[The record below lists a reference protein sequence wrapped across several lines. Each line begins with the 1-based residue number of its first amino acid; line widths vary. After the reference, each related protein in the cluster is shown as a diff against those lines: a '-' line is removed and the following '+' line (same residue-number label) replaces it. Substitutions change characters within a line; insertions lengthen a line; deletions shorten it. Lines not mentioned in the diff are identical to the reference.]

1 MTERGLNKEK
11 LLTKAAD
18 AKCDNIVKFLKE
30 KHLVREGRDLI
41 LFYILITTTT
51 SNFLLFGNWCFS

>member
-18 AKCDNIVKFLKE
+18 AKCDNILKFLKE
-30 KHLVREGRDLI
+30 KHLVREGL
-41 LFYILITTTT
+41 
-51 SNFLLFGNWCFS
+51 